1 MYTKNDKEKMNGK
14 MIGNELIYRPNIIY
28 FESFQNKFQ
37 KRVNVV

>member
-1 MYTKNDKEKMNGK
+1 MNRK

-37 KRVNVV
+37 KRANVVPNIYLIN